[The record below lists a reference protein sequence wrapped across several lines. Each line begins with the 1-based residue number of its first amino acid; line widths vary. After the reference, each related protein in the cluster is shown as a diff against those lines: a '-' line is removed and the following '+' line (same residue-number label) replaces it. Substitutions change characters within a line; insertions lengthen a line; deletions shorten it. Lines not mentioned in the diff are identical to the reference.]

1 MIKKPKESLVDKA
14 YSLIKK
20 KIITLEFKPG
30 MKLEEKA
37 LISEIGIGRTPIR
50 EAIKMLISE
59 GLIISF
65 GKNSIYVKELTLKSA
80 RDLMSLL
87 YYLGDVIFSLA
98 SRNEDYTILIRELE
112 NHLLRMEEAIR
123 KEEYSDFALHNSK
136 FHKTLAKISG
146 NEYLEALFDKLY
158 NEEKR
163 LSFIISLEKLN
174 GDPIRSYYEKV
185 QEQHQEL
192 VELLKTKN
200 FEGLKKAYQ
209 THMKVGQTRL
219 FRYFSQ

>member
-1 MIKKPKESLVDKA
+1 
-14 YSLIKK
+14 
-20 KIITLEFKPG
+20 
-30 MKLEEKA
+30 
-37 LISEIGIGRTPIR
+37 
-50 EAIKMLISE
+50 MLISE

-98 SRNEDYTILIRELE
+98 SRNEDYAPLICELE
-112 NHLLRMEEAIR
+112 NHLRHMEEAIQ
-123 KEEYSDFALHNSK
+123 KEEYSDFALSNSI
-136 FHKTLAKISG
+136 FHKTLAKMAN
-146 NEYLEALFDKLY
+146 NEYLETLFDKLY

-174 GDPIRSYYEKV
+174 GDSVKGYYEKV
-185 QEQHQEL
+185 QEQHREL
-192 VELLKTKN
+192 VQLLKAKD